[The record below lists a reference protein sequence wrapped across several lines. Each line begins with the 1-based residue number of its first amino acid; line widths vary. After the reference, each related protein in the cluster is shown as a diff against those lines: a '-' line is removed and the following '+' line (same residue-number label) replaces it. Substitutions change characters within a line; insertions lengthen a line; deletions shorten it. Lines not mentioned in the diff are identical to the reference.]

1 VAKAMTTEAVALSA
15 PANAY
20 ESLAATTIK
29 IRASESIEIG
39 MRAMS
44 PGTEKPRPP
53 GVLKSVE
60 YPENIGRS
68 LSRR

>member
-1 VAKAMTTEAVALSA
+1 MTTEAVALRA

-29 IRASESIEIG
+29 IRARESIEIG
-39 MRAMS
+39 MRAIS
-44 PGTEKPRPP
+44 PGIEKPRPP

-68 LSRR
+68 LSRH